1 MTDLR
6 TPLSRVRAFGS
17 AREGT
22 GHFIAQRLSAI
33 ALIPLIVWFVASI
46 IFLIVHAD
54 HAELVAWIKA
64 PWNGEFLIL
73 LFILLLHHA
82 HAGLQEVVADY
93 IHNEI
98 LKTIVMVFMKFFVI
112 AIAVA
117 CVLAV
122 LRIALGG
129 SLV

>member
-1 MTDLR
+1 MAHLR

-22 GHFIAQRLSAI
+22 GHFMAQRLSAI
-33 ALIPLIVWFVASI
+33 ALVPLIFWFVANI
-46 IFLIVHAD
+46 IFFIVHAN
-54 HAELVAWIKA
+54 HAELVAWIKD
-64 PWNGEFLIL
+64 PWNTEFLIL
-73 LFILLLHHA
+73 LFILLLYHA
-82 HAGLQEVVADY
+82 HAGLQEVVTDY

-98 LKTIVMVFMKFFVI
+98 FKAIMMVSMKFFVI
-112 AIAVA
+112 AIAVG

-129 SLV
+129 ILV